1 MAGGDLV
8 LLEFVY
14 HILRVPQRN
23 RRKAVVVVV
32 VEGRLAQKNET
43 VHGPA

>member
-14 HILRVPQRN
+14 HIVRVPQRN
-23 RRKAVVVVV
+23 SRKAVVVV

-43 VHGPA
+43 VHGLA